1 MRPTTVETLQG
12 ELLALRCHVAALI
25 ELLPLS
31 AQLHLPARL
40 ERNIEL
46 LRPFQR
52 TDAQDG
58 FDRAV
63 NSLAVKRPGS
73 RISGEQEL
81 GALQWPQGGH
91 RHE

>member
-1 MRPTTVETLQG
+1 MRPTTVEKLQG
-12 ELLALRCHVAALI
+12 ELLALRCHIAALI
-25 ELLPLS
+25 ELMPLS

-46 LRPFQR
+46 LRPCQR

-63 NSLAVKRPGS
+63 NSLAVKRLSLRALDAAHHGS
-73 RISGEQEL
+73 TDR
-81 GALQWPQGGH
+81 PPM
-91 RHE
+91 RP

>member
-12 ELLALRCHVAALI
+12 ELLALRCHIAALI
-25 ELLPLS
+25 ELMPLS

-46 LRPFQR
+46 LRPCQR

-63 NSLAVKRPGS
+63 SSLAVKRLS
-73 RISGEQEL
+73 VQVRATENQ
-81 GALQWPQGGH
+81 GAIRGA
-91 RHE
+91 